1 MEDKVIENVIKQAIK
16 KEISDKIDEEIQ
28 QKVKDFTKELLTRKD
43 NYIAE
48 VMKGIRITHER
59 DFGSMGINYRIIF
72 ENIYKIENK

>member
-1 MEDKVIENVIKQAIK
+1 MEERIIEEGIKQIIQ

-28 QKVKDFTKELLTRKD
+28 QKVKDFTEELLARKD

-48 VMKGIRITHER
+48 VMKGIRIVHER

>member
-28 QKVKDFTKELLTRKD
+28 QKVKDFTKELLARKD

-48 VMKGIRITHER
+48 VMKGIRIVHER
-59 DFGSMGINYRIIF
+59 DVGSMGINYRIIF

>member
-1 MEDKVIENVIKQAIK
+1 MEERTIEDGIKQIIQ

-28 QKVKDFTKELLTRKD
+28 QKVKDFTEELLTRKD

-48 VMKGIRITHER
+48 VMKGIRIAHER

-72 ENIYKIENK
+72 ENIYKIKK